1 MCEKKFEIATRT
13 FKNKFNTESLI
24 KQTIF
29 ANFSVFQNYFTQYIL
44 ARPAANGSENGSAK
58 MKSSKKYKKPA
69 DF

>member
-29 ANFSVFQNYFTQYIL
+29 AIGLIIASTDDTNPPKLITDKNGIIATF
-44 ARPAANGSENGSAK
+44 ANNEYVLIVLK
-58 MKSSKKYKKPA
+58 
-69 DF
+69 